1 MNGHRPMEPTM
12 TTCVPDRAPGA
23 VMRTR
28 ALLAPIRRRAAG
40 FTLTE
45 LLLAVTIVGL
55 VTAFAVPNYT
65 DYVRR
70 AARTDAQLVLQQAAN
85 HLERI
90 YAECN
95 SYTVRDA
102 STTPP
107 CTATFSLPTDLQR
120 SPIQGTKRYDIS
132 INARTAQSYELVA
145 TPLNTTDG
153 CGTYTLRSTGE
164 RLVSGALGVTACWRR

>member
-1 MNGHRPMEPTM
+1 MRA
-12 TTCVPDRAPGA
+12 RAPLDP
-23 VMRTR
+23 V
-28 ALLAPIRRRAAG
+28 RRRAAG
-40 FTLTE
+40 FTLIE
-45 LLLAVTIVGL
+45 MLIAVMIVGV

-107 CTATFSLPTDLQR
+107 CTATFDLPADLKR
-120 SPIQGTKRYDIS
+120 SPIQGTKRYDLA

-145 TPLNTTDG
+145 TPLDTTDG

-164 RLVSGALGVTACWRR
+164 RLVSGTLGVAACWRR